1 MFYHNNKKNNSACPE
16 CRVTSDFVCPSA
28 YWVDTKEE
36 KAKLLGDYR
45 KALNSKDCK
54 YFKLGQGKCPF
65 GNKCF
70 YKHALKNGMLVDV
83 GVPPRPVRRQNHLGD
98 VDVLQVGGS
107 FYLLY
112 NMNAGFI
119 QSEYFVFIY

>member
-1 MFYHNNKKNNSACPE
+1 M
-16 CRVTSDFVCPSA
+16 
-28 YWVDTKEE
+28 DTKEE

-98 VDVLQVGGS
+98 VDVLQVGWQCLC
-107 FYLLY
+107 LLRSEMPLH
-112 NMNAGFI
+112 NMNVCRGGV
-119 QSEYFVFIY
+119 SWWS